1 MSENISKY
9 KKVHCETNA
18 CITKNTHELIS
29 KPINSKD

>member
-9 KKVHCETNA
+9 KKVHCETYA
-18 CITKNTHELIS
+18 CIKKNTHKLIS